1 MTASTMP
8 VSAEGR
14 PVPPA
19 STPRR
24 GPLGW
29 WLSDVRVL
37 AQRSLAR
44 IVREPETLMDVTIQP
59 IVFVLLFAYVFGS
72 AIAIPGGG
80 SYREYLIGGMLG
92 MGLAGTAPG
101 TAVALVTDM
110 STGLIDRF
118 RSLPMSRAA
127 VLAGRTL
134 ADLLTQALGA
144 LVVAGVGLA
153 IGWRIHTGVADTLA
167 AFGLALLLG
176 YAFTWA
182 GACLGMALR
191 SPEAAQQLGFILF
204 LPLTF
209 VSNAFVPT
217 QGMPGWLQAVANWNP
232 LSALAAA
239 CRHLLR
245 EPGPGRLDP
254 GLAYAASRAGGVA
267 LVRRSPG
274 RLRSPG
280 CPPLPPQVP
289 HLSPPASRGSGGGRG
304 PRRRGGAQVRDL
316 CLPPARRGAPQACS
330 RRAGD

>member
-1 MTASTMP
+1 MTASTLP
-8 VSAEGR
+8 ATTSAR
-14 PVPPA
+14 PAPPGPA
-19 STPRR
+19 PHR
-24 GPLGW
+24 GALRW
-29 WLSDVRVL
+29 WLSDVVVL
-37 AQRSLAR
+37 TQRSLAR
-44 IVREPETLMDVTIQP
+44 IAREPETLMDVTVQP

-80 SYREYLIGGMLG
+80 SYHEYLIGGMLG

-134 ADLLTQALGA
+134 ADLLTQALGT

-153 IGWRIHTGVADTLA
+153 IGWRVHTGVADTLA
-167 AFGLALLLG
+167 AFGLALLMG

-182 GACLGMALR
+182 GACLGMVLR

-209 VSNAFVPT
+209 ISNAFVPT

-239 CRHLLR
+239 CRHLFGN
-245 EPGPGRLDP
+245 PD
-254 GLAYAASRAGGVA
+254 
-267 LVRRSPG
+267 
-274 RLRSPG
+274 
-280 CPPLPPQVP
+280 
-289 HLSPPASRGSGGGRG
+289 PASTVTAWPMQHPVLTVFLWSAALLAVFA
-304 PRRRGGAQVRDL
+304 PLAVHLYRRKSLA
-316 CLPPARRGAPQACS
+316 
-330 RRAGD
+330 